1 MQFDHVIS
9 PAIRNVLYGAT
20 DKPGDILQAA
30 YLTNA
35 AMCDDWK
42 SQHISFETMEARERC
57 VDCMDICIADN
68 DLSGAVDCMKS
79 FWSI

>member
-9 PAIRNVLYGAT
+9 PAIRNVLYGVT

-30 YLTNA
+30 YLTGA
-35 AMCDDWK
+35 AMQEDYQSK
-42 SQHISFETMEARERC
+42 LIPFETIEAREFYIDAMQ
-57 VDCMDICIADN
+57 DCIWAGNLPAAI
-68 DLSGAVDCMKS
+68 DCMKS

>member
-9 PAIRNVLYGAT
+9 QQIRNVLYGAT
-20 DKPGDILQAA
+20 DKPADILQAA

-35 AMCDDWK
+35 AMAEDWK
-42 SQHISFETMEARERC
+42 SQLISFETMEARERC
-57 VDCMDICIADN
+57 IDCMDICLGEN
-68 DLSGAVDCMKS
+68 DLPGAIQCMKS